1 VLSVELVSTKSD
13 YAWTLTNMYAPCQD
27 AQQMKFLSWFH
38 NIQTDD
44 DVNWLIVGDFN
55 LIRSPE
61 DRNKPGGNLNEM
73 LLFNEAVSNLGLID
87 IPLKGR
93 KFTWSNMQDAPLLQR
108 LDWFFTSLSWTSTF
122 PNSIAKPLALT
133 TDDPQV

>member
-1 VLSVELVSTKSD
+1 L
-13 YAWTLTNMYAPCQD
+13 Q
-27 AQQMKFLSWFH
+27 FLSWFQ

-44 DVNWLIVGDFN
+44 DVNWLIVGDFS

-73 LLFNEAVSNLGLID
+73 LFNEAVSNLGLID

-93 KFTWSNMQDAPLLQR
+93 KFTWSNMQDAPLL
-108 LDWFFTSLSWTSTF
+108 
-122 PNSIAKPLALT
+122 
-133 TDDPQV
+133 